1 MQHIREKIAE
11 TSSAFLEDVAL
22 GKWHSTCSSLSKHNN
37 QTIICKMRG
46 HLSHH
51 SPVLPFARAS
61 SGQGCRSDRTR
72 SPRMAPGT
80 ICISISCTVAASTR
94 IAAAACTS
102 RQSLRNN
109 PLYNQGK
116 NEWET
121 TACTTCSTPLLN
133 SPHLLPLLLHSHD

>member
-1 MQHIREKIAE
+1 MTCSGKFQLSLVDCSRSTFKLFGHYSICTDAAHQIAE
-11 TSSAFLEDVAL
+11 TSSAFLEDMAL

-61 SGQGCRSDRTR
+61 SGQGCRSDRTL

-80 ICISISCTVAASTR
+80 ICISISCTAAASTR
-94 IAAAACTS
+94 IAAAA
-102 RQSLRNN
+102 
-109 PLYNQGK
+109 
-116 NEWET
+116 
-121 TACTTCSTPLLN
+121 
-133 SPHLLPLLLHSHD
+133 